1 MAGGDGCADL
11 FLFCERFHVEAILLE
26 QLFERYVVPSLWLVR
41 STLSLEKAKRS
52 TASTVRIVCRL
63 LFGLLLAESDL
74 TTVFPILLLEALGQK
89 LVPRLRNHRHGFV
102 HEPS

>member
-41 STLSLEKAKRS
+41 STLSLEKDQVFKN
-52 TASTVRIVCRL
+52 RIRL
-63 LFGLLLAESDL
+63 NE
-74 TTVFPILLLEALGQK
+74 FPK
-89 LVPRLRNHRHGFV
+89 LHTKWHVKLWYEDKFCP
-102 HEPS
+102 